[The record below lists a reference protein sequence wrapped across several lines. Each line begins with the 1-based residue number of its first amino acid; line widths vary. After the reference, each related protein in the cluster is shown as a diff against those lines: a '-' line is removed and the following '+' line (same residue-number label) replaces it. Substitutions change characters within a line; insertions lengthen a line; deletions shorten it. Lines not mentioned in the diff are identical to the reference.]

1 MGELRLSTDPTEMDA
16 VAIHAVL
23 TEMYWS
29 RGIPLD
35 TVRRAIQG
43 SLAIGVFDGDRQVAF
58 ARAVTDG
65 ATFAYVADVYVLEA
79 YRGRGVAT
87 RMMEAMTTHPRLRG
101 LRRWLLSTRD
111 AHGLYRKFGF
121 APVSA
126 PDRLMERRD
135 PGVYA
140 RTSPAE

>member
-1 MGELRLSTDPTEMDA
+1 MGELRLSTDQTEMDA

-35 TVRRAIQG
+35 TVRRAIEG
-43 SLAIGVFDGDRQVAF
+43 SLAIGVFDGDRQIAF

-87 RMMEAMTTHPRLRG
+87 MMMEAMTTHPRLRG

-111 AHGLYRKFGF
+111 AHGLYLKFGF
-121 APVSA
+121 GPVSA

-140 RTSPAE
+140 RTSPTE

>member
-1 MGELRLSTDPTEMDA
+1 MGELRFSTDPTEMDA

-35 TVRRAIQG
+35 TVRRAIAG
-43 SLAIGVFDGDRQVAF
+43 SVPVGVFDGDRQVAF

-65 ATFAYVADVYVLEA
+65 ATFAYVSDVYVLEA

-111 AHGLYRKFGF
+111 AHGLYLKFGF

-140 RTSPAE
+140 RTSTTE

>member
-35 TVRRAIQG
+35 TMRRAIEG

-65 ATFAYVADVYVLEA
+65 ATFAYVSDVYVLEA
-79 YRGRGVAT
+79 YRGRGIAT
-87 RMMEAMTTHPRLRG
+87 RMMEAMTTHPRLQG

-111 AHGLYRKFGF
+111 AHGLYLKFGF

-126 PDRLMERRD
+126 PDRLMERID
-135 PGVYA
+135 PDLYV
-140 RTSPAE
+140 RPPQTE

>member
-35 TVRRAIQG
+35 TVRRAIAG
-43 SLAIGVFDGDRQVAF
+43 SVPVGVFDGDRQVAF
-58 ARAVTDG
+58 ARAVTDS
-65 ATFAYVADVYVLEA
+65 ATFAYVSDVYVLEA
-79 YRGRGVAT
+79 YRGRGIAT
-87 RMMEAMTTHPRLRG
+87 RMMEAMTTHPRLRE

-111 AHGLYRKFGF
+111 AHGLYLKFGF

-126 PDRLMERRD
+126 PDRLMERID
-135 PGVYA
+135 PDLYV
-140 RTSPAE
+140 RPPQTE

>member
-1 MGELRLSTDPTEMDA
+1 MGELRLCTDPTEMDA

-35 TVRRAIQG
+35 TVRRAIEG

-140 RTSPAE
+140 CTSPTE